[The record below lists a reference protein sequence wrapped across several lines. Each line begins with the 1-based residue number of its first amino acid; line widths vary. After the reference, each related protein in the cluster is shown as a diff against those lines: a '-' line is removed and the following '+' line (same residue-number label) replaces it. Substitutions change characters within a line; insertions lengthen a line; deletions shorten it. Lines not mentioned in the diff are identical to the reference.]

1 MTARETIAGKAAR
14 YLAEGRVTV
23 TRVDGDLADA
33 VVRGDSGE
41 HHVSHDPA
49 GWHYSCPAYGRCSH
63 VEALRLVT
71 VSRLAGPCPTWA
83 DAAPVRSRAA

>member
-1 MTARETIAGKAAR
+1 MTTRETRTAKAAR

-23 TRVDGDLADA
+23 TRVSGDLADA

-49 GWHYSCPAYGRCSH
+49 GWHCTCPARGRCAH
-63 VEALRLVT
+63 VAALALITTRRRAVE
-71 VSRLAGPCPTWA
+71 
-83 DAAPVRSRAA
+83 RAA